1 MACAYDIYWQ
11 ELYTHLSIV
20 SIRWHYWK

>member
-1 MACAYDIYWQ
+1 MACDYDIYWL